1 LIKIIFNLTTS
12 YKPHIGVEMLTPN
25 SGTKAE
31 IFLQHD
37 DGLLNKHWNETKT
50 NS

>member
-1 LIKIIFNLTTS
+1 MIKIIFNLTS
-12 YKPHIGVEMLTPN
+12 YKPHTGVGMLSPIP
-25 SGTKAE
+25 GIKAE

-50 NS
+50 ANI